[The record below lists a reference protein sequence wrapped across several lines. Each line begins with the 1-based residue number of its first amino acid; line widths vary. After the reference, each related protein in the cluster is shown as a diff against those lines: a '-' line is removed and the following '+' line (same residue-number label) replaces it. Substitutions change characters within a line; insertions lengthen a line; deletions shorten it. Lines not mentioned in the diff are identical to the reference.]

1 MARSVR
7 LFQRPSSPT
16 SDELTGPARIGR
28 RTKALIERLR
38 HGDVAVIDHVD
49 LDRIA
54 ADSLV
59 EAGVVAVL
67 NAAPSCSG
75 RYPNEGPLVLLRAG
89 VVLIDGI
96 GPQLM
101 ELIAEGDTVTVLDD
115 VVMIRRV
122 PIVSGV
128 RQSVESIEAIHASSQ
143 AGLAHEFAR
152 FLENTAE
159 YLETN
164 RDLVTTD
171 LVLPDLGVDMAGRH
185 ALVVVRGSDHRED
198 LALIKGSGYIRELR
212 PVLIGVDGGADAL
225 LDAGLKPHIIVGD
238 FDSVSEKALRCGATL
253 ICHAYPD
260 GEAPGAARLDALG
273 LAHHQVRASGTS
285 EDLALLLAHQSGSD
299 LLVAVGTHTSMV
311 DFLDKG
317 RKGMASTL
325 VTRMKVGSILVDAK
339 GVSRLYQTNVRKR
352 DLLVLVLAAVVALVA
367 VMAVSEPVQ
376 LIIRAL
382 WTDLTN

>member
-7 LFQRPSSPT
+7 LFQRPTSPT
-16 SDELTGPARIGR
+16 TDELTGPARLGV

-38 HGDVAVIDHVD
+38 PGDIAVIDHLD
-49 LDRIA
+49 IDRIA

-75 RYPNEGPLVLLRAG
+75 RYPNQGPLVLLRAG
-89 VVLIDGI
+89 VALVDGL
-96 GPQLM
+96 GPDLM
-101 ELIAEGDTVTVLDD
+101 ELVGEGDTVTVLDG

-122 PIVSGV
+122 PVITGV
-128 RQSVESIEAIHASSQ
+128 RQSIESIEEIHAASQ
-143 AGLAHEFAR
+143 EGLTHEFAR

-164 RDLVTTD
+164 RDLVTSD
-171 LVLPDLGVDMAGRH
+171 LVLPDLGVEMAGRH

-198 LALIKGSGYIRELR
+198 LALIKGSGYVRELR
-212 PVLIGVDGGADAL
+212 PVLIGVDGGADTL

-253 ICHAYPD
+253 ICHAYPN

-273 LAHHQVRASGTS
+273 LTHHQVRASGTS
-285 EDLALLLAHQSGSD
+285 EDLALLIAHQSGAD

-325 VTRMKVGSILVDAK
+325 VTRMKVGPILVDAK

-352 DLLVLVLAAVVALVA
+352 DLLLLVLAAVVALVA